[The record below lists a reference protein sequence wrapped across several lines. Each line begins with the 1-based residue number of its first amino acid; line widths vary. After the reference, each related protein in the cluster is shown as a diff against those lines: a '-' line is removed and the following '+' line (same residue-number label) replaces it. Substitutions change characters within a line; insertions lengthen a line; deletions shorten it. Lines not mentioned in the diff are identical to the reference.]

1 MPLYLL
7 DLLALHNALDQ
18 HTVLACVL
26 ELLSQTLLLML
37 DESILLRV
45 QIGQN
50 GVVLIRLDSNDL
62 ILLLI
67 FIRQL
72 YKLWQVGNNFDFL
85 FLLLDL
91 FGYGLLL
98 HKHLGETG

>member
-1 MPLYLL
+1 MSLYLL
-7 DLLALHNALDQ
+7 DLLALHNLLDQ
-18 HTVLACVL
+18 HTVLASVL
-26 ELLSQTLLLML
+26 ELLSQTLLLVL

-67 FIRQL
+67 LICQL
-72 YKLWQVGNNFDFL
+72 NKFWQVGNNFDFL
-85 FLLLDL
+85 FLLLHL
-91 FGYGLLL
+91 FSYGLLL